1 MGYDKLEIEAVFK
14 DGNMISIE
22 YTGYKKNISLEFKI
36 KHYYLMQ
43 KV

>member
-22 YTGYKKNISLEFKI
+22 YTGMEKMYLKNLK
-36 KHYYLMQ
+36 
-43 KV
+43 